1 MLKRRSGV
9 FFKAI
14 LLSLLAFS
22 ILGGCSVKLTQPDPA
37 TPLAEKD
44 SNLEKAS
51 GTAYFLFAQAML
63 LEQQGNPD
71 RARSYL
77 ERAVAEDSKAL
88 APRVELG
95 RILLGQEDFSA
106 AKIQMQ
112 KALELYPE
120 KEDILAMAA
129 AAFIGLEEY
138 DPALEAYQK
147 LFEMSP
153 ERIELLYAIGEIYFQ
168 MENWDK
174 ALEIFLDLAA
184 REPDSLRAW
193 LYLAETHIRRGDNRA
208 AIDALER
215 SLTINPN
222 LTQAIFRLIGLYEAE
237 GLDDQVVAAYEELLE
252 RFPADLKVFFGLA
265 GFYLDKGMKGRAGQ
279 VLSMLRTSLPPDGEL
294 DEKIGLFYLERG
306 HLDEAVRILDEL
318 VSQGGGTPDTAY
330 FLGVA
335 LEEAQDLETA
345 AIAYGKVRPGTR
357 FHIQALISKARST
370 GDEKD
375 VAAALFY
382 TRKHWDENGKDRA
395 TLLLAADLLQ
405 RLNKHE
411 QAISL
416 LEEGIAEFEN
426 DIPMLFRLGVALD
439 QAGRK
444 EDCIAIMRR
453 VLEIDPGNPE
463 ALNYIG
469 YTHAE
474 MGIQLDEALEMVERA
489 LQARPDDGYIT
500 DSLGWVHFQRGSYEK
515 ALEILEKAILLVN
528 DEPVILDHLGDA
540 YLKNNMP
547 QKAMEAFQRALDML
561 MDMPPRLTSSQQDD
575 KERIES
581 LKEKIHQL
589 EQELGQ
595 Q

>member
-1 MLKRRSGV
+1 
-9 FFKAI
+9 
-14 LLSLLAFS
+14 
-22 ILGGCSVKLTQPDPA
+22 
-37 TPLAEKD
+37 LAEKD
-44 SNLEKAS
+44 SGLKETPGA
-51 GTAYFLFAQAML
+51 AYFLFAQAML
-63 LEQQGNPD
+63 LEQQGNAD
-71 RARSYL
+71 RAKSYL

-88 APRVELG
+88 APRMELG
-95 RILLGQEDFSA
+95 RLLLGQEDFST

-112 KALELYPE
+112 KALELYPD
-120 KEDILAMAA
+120 KEEFLAMAA
-129 AAFIGLEEY
+129 AAYIGLEEY
-138 DPALEAYQK
+138 EPALEAYQT
-147 LFEMSP
+147 LYEMSP

-168 MENWDK
+168 MGNWDK

-184 REPDSLRAW
+184 KDPDSLRVW
-193 LYLAETHIRRGDNRA
+193 LYLAETHIRREDNRA

-237 GLDDQVVAAYEELLE
+237 GLDDQIVAAYEGLLQ
-252 RFPADLKVFFGLA
+252 RYPGDLRTFFGLA
-265 GFYLDKGMKGRAGQ
+265 GFYLDRGMKGRAGQ
-279 VLSMLRTSLPPDGEL
+279 VLSMLKASQPPDGEL

-318 VSQGGGTPDTAY
+318 VNQGGGTPDTAY

-335 LEEAQDLETA
+335 LEEAQDPQTA
-345 AIAYGKVRPGTR
+345 AEAYGKVRPGTK
-357 FHIQALISKARST
+357 FYIQALISKARSSS
-370 GDEKD
+370 DEKD
-375 VAAALFY
+375 VADALFY
-382 TRKHWDENGKDRA
+382 TRKHWEEHEKDRA

-405 RLNKHE
+405 RVNRHE

-444 EDCIAIMRR
+444 EDCITVMRQ
-453 VLEIDPGNPE
+453 VLEIDPDNPE

-474 MGIQLDEALEMVERA
+474 MGIHLDEALEMVEKA

-500 DSLGWVHFQRGSYEK
+500 DSLGWVHFQKGNYKK
-515 ALEILEKAILLVN
+515 ALELLERAILLVN

-547 QKAMEAFQRALDML
+547 QKALEAFRRALDML
-561 MDMPPRLTSSQQDD
+561 ADMPPRLTSSQMDD
-575 KERIES
+575 KKRIES
-581 LKEKIHQL
+581 LKDKIRQL
-589 EQELGQ
+589 ENGLRRH
-595 Q
+595 